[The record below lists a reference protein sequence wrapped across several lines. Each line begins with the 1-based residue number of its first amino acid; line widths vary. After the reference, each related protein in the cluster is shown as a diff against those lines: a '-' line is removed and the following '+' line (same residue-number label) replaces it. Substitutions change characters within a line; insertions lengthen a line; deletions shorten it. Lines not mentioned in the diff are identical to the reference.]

1 MPARH
6 VPDIDNK
13 IERVLEVMS
22 FGNSMSEGCRQ
33 AGIAPMTFL
42 DNVEPGRYA
51 RAREVSASVQFDEM
65 HLLENKTLGF
75 GLEYGETPLDPQRYN
90 VVANSRKWRLARMHP
105 KAYGDKVGVELTG
118 KDGGPIQHQDMSQL
132 TDEQLHAI
140 LAQGSK
146 E

>member
-1 MPARH
+1 MPS
-6 VPDIDNK
+6 DF
-13 IERVLEVMS
+13 VLL
-22 FGNSMSEGCRQ
+22 
-33 AGIAPMTFL
+33 T
-42 DNVEPGRYA
+42 
-51 RAREVSASVQFDEM
+51 
-65 HLLENKTLGF
+65 
-75 GLEYGETPLDPQRYN
+75 
-90 VVANSRKWRLARMHP
+90 RMHP